1 MLAIHHNHESLQ
13 LLRECYSCLNLQ
25 QQQQKLMMRLLKYWA
40 HNPIGYTWN
49 LEQHKFHVEASN
61 TSALLLKV
69 PMAIRDELGQLI
81 FALIK

>member
-1 MLAIHHNHESLQ
+1 MILLTGFRIQAHVGSLANGYIKSVPLP
-13 LLRECYSCLNLQ
+13 
-25 QQQQKLMMRLLKYWA
+25 LLKYWA

-61 TSALLLKV
+61 TSALLLEV
-69 PMAIRDELGQLI
+69 PMAIRDELGQLT